1 MGELNLLKGAYTGK
15 VGKTVGAKWKN
26 LSTVRTFTKPA
37 NPKTEAQV
45 SVRSAFKDI
54 NSFVARFADAIKYL
68 SAWNTAGMSVR
79 NAIVKANKAMIDT
92 GTFDKETLQISK
104 GGLAKPT
111 NLAGTWSSSAGGTI
125 GYTWTKPIASNI
137 SADAKMII
145 IAVDEINDLFEVVEA
160 KASAETATGKVNFPS
175 TAVLSV
181 YGYILDKHGSVKVA
195 SNSVKVTLS

>member
-54 NSFVARFADAIKYL
+54 NSFVARFSDAIKYL

-92 GTFDKETLQISK
+92 GTFDKETLLISK

-125 GYTWTKPIASNI
+125 GFTWAKPIASNI

-145 IAVDEINDLFEVVEA
+145 VAVDEINDLFEVVEA
-160 KASAETATGKVNFPS
+160 KASAETATGAVNFPS

>member
-54 NSFVARFADAIKYL
+54 NSFVARFSDAIKYL

-79 NAIVKANKAMIDT
+79 NAIVKAHKAMIDT

-125 GYTWTKPIASNI
+125 GYTWAKPIASNI

-145 IAVDEINDLFEVVEA
+145 VAVDEINDLFEVLDV
-160 KASAETATGKVNFPS
+160 KASAETATGAVNFPS

>member
-111 NLAGTWSSSAGGTI
+111 NLAGTWSSASGGTI
-125 GYTWTKPIASNI
+125 GYTWAKPIASNI

-145 IAVDEINDLFEVVEA
+145 VAVDEINDLFEVVEA

>member
-26 LSTVRTFTKPA
+26 LSTVRTYTKPA

-79 NAIVKANKAMIDT
+79 NAIVKANKAMVDT
-92 GTFDKETLQISK
+92 GTFDKDTLQISK

-111 NLAGTWSSSAGGTI
+111 ALAGTWSSSAGGTI
-125 GYTWTKPIASNI
+125 SYTWTKPIASNI
-137 SADAKMII
+137 SADAKMVIV
-145 IAVDEINDLFEVVEA
+145 AVDEINDLFEVLDV
-160 KASAETATGKVNFPS
+160 KASAETTTGAVNFPS
-175 TAVLSV
+175 TAQLTV

>member
-37 NPKTEAQV
+37 NPRTEAQV

-125 GYTWTKPIASNI
+125 SYTWAKPIASNI
-137 SADAKMII
+137 SADAKMVIV
-145 IAVDEINDLFEVVEA
+145 AVDEINDLFEVVEA

-195 SNSVKVTLS
+195 SNSVKVALS

>member
-26 LSTVRTFTKPA
+26 ISTVRTFTKPA

-111 NLAGTWSSSAGGTI
+111 NLAGTWSSASGGTI
-125 GYTWTKPIASNI
+125 SYTWAKPIASNI

-145 IAVDEINDLFEVVEA
+145 VAVDVINDLFEVVEA
-160 KASAETATGKVNFPS
+160 KASAETAAGTVNFPS
-175 TAVLSV
+175 TAELSV